1 MEANRSVFQ
10 DLCITHLDY
19 IRHIHL
25 PDIPV
30 PGPGPQR
37 AVLYIDQYYP
47 HIEFVLRNVII
58 QLGNGWCHSV
68 VCGDMSTYESMHSI
82 ALAICPHIAVSVASS
97 DNSITDHYGPFTCIF
112 PDGDRWTDAEEW
124 TPEHTRR
131 FFTQIV
137 IQFRP
142 YHRMDGLEFRGGW
155 KSALQKLEDLHFFSA
170 DSPYPFFDILEQ
182 HFYDR
187 STYTCTEKWA
197 GVIHLTP
204 NGPSYLRD
212 ESIREL
218 FDHPPFVNSLE
229 HCMVLFTLS
238 TYVTQFIQSELARIN
253 RTITI
258 ITLKH
263 PVVMDNIVPFSMEK
277 YVANPEKKF
286 LQVGQQYRKVT
297 SIYRVSAPGHT
308 KLWLTGTRNFP
319 KLYRLLKKE
328 AQYLEIDIG
337 RVMIPMLYTD
347 TFEEYDELLSQNVVF
362 VDLFDAAANNTV
374 LECIV
379 RKTPILVNRVG
390 GIAEYLGEDYPL
402 YFSTLDE
409 VPGLLTID
417 NLTRAH
423 EYLKNICVQD
433 LTMDAFV
440 GGLLSGLRGEW

>member
-25 PDIPV
+25 PEIPV
-30 PGPGPQR
+30 IGPRR
-37 AVLYIDQYYP
+37 AILHIHQYTP

-58 QLGNGWCHSV
+58 QLGKGWCHSV
-68 VCGDMSTYESMHSI
+68 VCSDVAMRPLVE
-82 ALAICPHIAVSVASS
+82 AISPHIAVSMTAPHHL
-97 DNSITDHYGPFTCIF
+97 ITQQDHYGPFTCIF
-112 PDGDRWTDAEEW
+112 PNGDRWTDAEEW

-131 FFTQIV
+131 FFSQIV

-142 YHRMDGLEFRGGW
+142 YHRIYGLEFRGGW
-155 KSALQKLEDLHFFSA
+155 KSVLQKLEDLHFFSA

-187 STYTCTEKWA
+187 STYTCSEKWA
-197 GVIHLTP
+197 GVVHLTP
-204 NGPSYLRD
+204 NGPPYLRD

-218 FDHPPFVNSLE
+218 FDHPPFVKSLE
-229 HCMVLFTLS
+229 HCAVLFTLS
-238 TYVTQFIQSELARIN
+238 TYVTQFLQSELARID

-263 PVVMDNIVPFSMEK
+263 PVVLDNIVPFSMEK
-277 YVANPEKKF
+277 YVRNSEKKF
-286 LQVGQQYRKVT
+286 LQIGQQYRKVT

-308 KLWLTGTRNFP
+308 KLWLTGTKNFP

-337 RVMIPMLYTD
+337 RVMIPMMYTD

-390 GIAEYLGEDYPL
+390 GVAEYLGENYPL

-409 VPGLLTID
+409 VPGLLTVD

-423 EYLKNICVQD
+423 EYMKNIGVQD
-433 LTMDAFV
+433 LTIAAFV
-440 GGLLSGLRGEW
+440 GGLLSGLRGLW

>member
-1 MEANRSVFQ
+1 MEANRRVFQ

-25 PDIPV
+25 PEIPV
-30 PGPGPQR
+30 IGPRR
-37 AVLYIDQYYP
+37 AILHIHQYIP

-58 QLGNGWCHSV
+58 QLGKGWCHSV
-68 VCGDMSTYESMHSI
+68 VCSDVATYESMRSI
-82 ALAICPHIAVSVASS
+82 ALAISPHIAVSMTAP
-97 DNSITDHYGPFTCIF
+97 NHLITQPDHYGPFTCIF
-112 PDGDRWTDAEEW
+112 PNGDRWTDAEEW

-131 FFTQIV
+131 FFSQIV

-155 KSALQKLEDLHFFSA
+155 KSVLQKLEDLHFFSV

-187 STYTCTEKWA
+187 STYTCSEKWA
-197 GVIHLTP
+197 GVVHLTP
-204 NGPSYLRD
+204 NGPPYLRD

-218 FDHPPFVNSLE
+218 FHHPPFVKSLE
-229 HCMVLFTLS
+229 HCAVLFTLS
-238 TYVTQFIQSELARIN
+238 TYVTQFIQSELARID

-263 PVVMDNIVPFSMEK
+263 PVVLDNIVPFSMEK
-277 YVANPEKKF
+277 YVRNSEKKF
-286 LQVGQQYRKVT
+286 LQIGQQYRKVT

-308 KLWLTGTRNFP
+308 KLWLTGTKNFP

-337 RVMIPMLYTD
+337 RVMIPMMYTD

-390 GIAEYLGEDYPL
+390 GVAEYLGENYPL

-409 VPGLLTID
+409 VPGLLTVD
-417 NLTRAH
+417 NLTTAH
-423 EYLKNICVQD
+423 EYMKNIGVQD
-433 LTMDAFV
+433 LTIAAFV
-440 GGLLSGLRGEW
+440 GGLLGGLREVW